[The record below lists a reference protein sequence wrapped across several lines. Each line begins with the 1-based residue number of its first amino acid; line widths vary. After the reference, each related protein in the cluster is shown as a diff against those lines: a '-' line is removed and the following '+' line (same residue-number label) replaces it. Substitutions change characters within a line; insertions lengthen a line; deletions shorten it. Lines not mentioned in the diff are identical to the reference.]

1 MTIMTSHSSATAREE
16 TPHETERIR
25 TPKYSNAVRRRALAH
40 IRDGLLDGESLA
52 LIRYGLEINDPQL
65 PELVRRA
72 DAGERNLST
81 LDLSAMPAASYE
93 DDPTEEKI
101 ETLAEIICRGGDDCV
116 AALLVLT
123 GAIEN
128 SEEPKVLA
136 NAAKHLAFLRC
147 SELNL
152 YRLVDVQIGEVEMAL
167 LGGNEL
173 TG

>member
-1 MTIMTSHSSATAREE
+1 MTTHTSATAPEE
-16 TPHETERIR
+16 TPHGTEATR
-25 TPKYSNAVRRRALAH
+25 TLKYSNAVRRRAQAL
-40 IRDGLLDGESLA
+40 IRDGLLDTESLA
-52 LIRYGLEINDPQL
+52 LIRLALEMNDPQL
-65 PELVRRA
+65 AELVRRA

-81 LDLSAMPAASYE
+81 IDLSAVPAATYE
-93 DDPTEEKI
+93 DDPAEEKI

-136 NAAKHLAFLRC
+136 NAAKHFAFLRC

-152 YRLVDVQIGEVEMAL
+152 YRMVDNQVSEVEIEL

>member
-1 MTIMTSHSSATAREE
+1 MATHTSATAPEE
-16 TPHETERIR
+16 TPHETETTR
-25 TPKYSNAVRRRALAH
+25 TPRYSNAVRRRAMAH
-40 IRDGLLDGESLA
+40 IRDRLLDDESLA
-52 LIRYGLEINDPQL
+52 RIRIGLEINDPQL
-65 PELVRRA
+65 AELVRRA

-81 LDLSAMPAASYE
+81 LDFSDMPDTTYE

-101 ETLAEIICRGGDDCV
+101 ETLAEIICRGGDDCM

-123 GAIEN
+123 AAIEN
-128 SEEPKVLA
+128 SDEPKTLA
-136 NAAKHLAFLRC
+136 NAAKHFAFLRC

-152 YRLVDVQIGEVEMAL
+152 YRIVDHQISDVEMAL

>member
-1 MTIMTSHSSATAREE
+1 MTTHTSAPAHEE
-16 TPHETERIR
+16 TPHETERTR
-25 TPKYSNAVRRRALAH
+25 TPKYSNAVRRRAQAL
-40 IRDGLLDGESLA
+40 IRDRLLDTESLA
-52 LIRYGLEINDPQL
+52 LIRLALEINDPQL
-65 PELVRRA
+65 AELVRRA

-81 LDLSAMPAASYE
+81 IDLSAVPAATYE
-93 DDPTEEKI
+93 DDPAEEKI
-101 ETLAEIICRGGDDCV
+101 ETLAEIICRGGNDCI

-128 SEEPKVLA
+128 SEEPKTLA
-136 NAAKHLAFLRC
+136 NAAKHFAFLRC

-152 YRLVDVQIGEVEMAL
+152 YRMVDVQVAEVEMAL

>member
-1 MTIMTSHSSATAREE
+1 MTTNTSATALEE
-16 TPHETERIR
+16 TPHETETIR
-25 TPKYSNAVRRRALAH
+25 TPKCSNAVRRRAQSL
-40 IRDGLLDGESLA
+40 IKDGSLDAESIA

-81 LDLSAMPAASYE
+81 LDLSAMPDATYE
-93 DDPTEEKI
+93 DDATEEKI

-123 GAIEN
+123 AAIEN
-128 SEEPKVLA
+128 SQEPKVLA
-136 NAAKHLAFLRC
+136 NAAKHFAFIRC

-152 YRLVDVQIGEVEMAL
+152 YRMVDSNVSEFEMEL

>member
-1 MTIMTSHSSATAREE
+1 MATDSSATAPEQ
-16 TPHETERIR
+16 TPHETEPIR
-25 TPKYSNAVRRRALAH
+25 TPKYSNAVRRRARA
-40 IRDGLLDGESLA
+40 LLNDRSLDAESRA
-52 LIRYGLEINDPQL
+52 LIRYGLEINDPHL
-65 PELVRRA
+65 AELVRRA
-72 DAGERNLST
+72 DAGERDLRS
-81 LDLSAMPAASYE
+81 LDLSEMPDTTYE

-101 ETLAEIICRGGDDCV
+101 ETLAEIICRGGDNCV

-136 NAAKHLAFLRC
+136 NAAKHFAFIRC

-152 YRLVDVQIGEVEMAL
+152 YSVVDNQVSEVEMEL
-167 LGGNEL
+167 LDGNEL

>member
-1 MTIMTSHSSATAREE
+1 MTTHTSATAHEE
-16 TPHETERIR
+16 TPHETDTTR
-25 TPKYSNAVRRRALAH
+25 TPKYSNAVRRRAQAL
-40 IRDGLLDGESLA
+40 IRDGLLDTESLA
-52 LIRYGLEINDPQL
+52 LIRLALGMNDPQL
-65 PELVRRA
+65 AELVCRA

-81 LDLSAMPAASYE
+81 IDLSAVPAATYE
-93 DDPTEEKI
+93 DDPAEQKI
-101 ETLAEIICRGGDDCV
+101 ETLAEIICRGGEDCV

-128 SEEPKVLA
+128 SDAPKVLA
-136 NAAKHLAFLRC
+136 NAAKHFAFLRC

-152 YRLVDVQIGEVEMAL
+152 YRMVDVQIAEVEMTL